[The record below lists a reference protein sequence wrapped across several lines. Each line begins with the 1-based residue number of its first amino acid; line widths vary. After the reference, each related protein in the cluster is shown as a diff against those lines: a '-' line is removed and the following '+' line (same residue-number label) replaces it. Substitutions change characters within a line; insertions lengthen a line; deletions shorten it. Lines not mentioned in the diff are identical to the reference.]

1 MDPIPIKGAPLGGKG
16 APLGGPGPI
25 EPARN
30 RTSGAA
36 SDTPAFRALLESL
49 EARAHELARRSEG
62 VAGPADLAGAVDSA
76 REALDDARALEQSLL
91 EAYRQAQRQAPP
103 QPGGGAP

>member
-30 RTSGAA
+30 RTAGAA

-49 EARAHELARRSEG
+49 EARALELKRRSEAL
-62 VAGPADLAGAVDSA
+62 AGPADLAGAVDSA
-76 REALDDARALEQSLL
+76 REALADARGLQESLL
-91 EAYRQAQRQAPP
+91 EAYRQAQRQAPRH
-103 QPGGGAP
+103 GAGGAP

>member
-1 MDPIPIKGAPLGGKG
+1 MTDPIPMKGAPLGG
-16 APLGGPGPI
+16 LGPV
-25 EPARN
+25 EPARD
-30 RTSGAA
+30 RTAWA
-36 SDTPAFRALLESL
+36 PADTPAFRALLESL

-76 REALDDARALEQSLL
+76 REALADARALEQSLL